1 MGKILITTIISCHE
15 CFYCSEGNTKEQDRC
30 FHEENPGGDDC
41 AVIGNA
47 DEIPSWCPLE
57 DYKGESVQRAP
68 AKIKT
73 TGKIIFEEIGRLSE
87 EIDDMETAISYLG
100 TTKCLIASKIL
111 NKVRE
116 EKCKEYNKLIYA
128 EYELVK
134 GETDEKKPT
143 D

>member
-1 MGKILITTIISCHE
+1 
-15 CFYCSEGNTKEQDRC
+15 
-30 FHEENPGGDDC
+30 
-41 AVIGNA
+41 
-47 DEIPSWCPLE
+47 
-57 DYKGESVQRAP
+57 
-68 AKIKT
+68 
-73 TGKIIFEEIGRLSE
+73 
-87 EIDDMETAISYLG
+87 METAISYLG